1 MLSGKVKWFNDDFG
15 YGFIELERGK
25 RDVFVHYS
33 VIQSEGYRTLRQG
46 QKVAFEISCGPK
58 GDHAT
63 LVLVQ
68 RREGEPIEAPPPA
81 FRGGEMFT
89 VDLDDCDDLSLPDRG
104 LAVAQSVPA

>member
-63 LVLVQ
+63 LVVVQ
-68 RREGEPIEAPPPA
+68 RREGEAIERPSPA
-81 FRGGEMFT
+81 FSREIFA
-89 VDLDDCDDLSLPDRG
+89 VELEDCDDLTLPDRG
-104 LAVAQSVPA
+104 LAEAQPVPA